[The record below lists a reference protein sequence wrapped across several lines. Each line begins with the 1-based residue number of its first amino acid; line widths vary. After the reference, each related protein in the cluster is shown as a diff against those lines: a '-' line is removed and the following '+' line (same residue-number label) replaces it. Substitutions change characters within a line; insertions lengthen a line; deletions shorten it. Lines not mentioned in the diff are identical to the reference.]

1 MSSTYRHILTLGDYS
16 LQRELCHRVKTSS
29 LPSLREAAGK
39 LAAGLDFPADGV
51 LIPVPSH
58 LGTATD
64 TLLLCNEL
72 SRLTGLPVCDA
83 LTCSGHDSLYLLK
96 KAGSPLP
103 DITSMDFR
111 LKAELPTG
119 LRPLLVDNVISTGTT
134 MKGAL
139 SAVPGGIPCSIAID
153 YARLILQMPRCVLP
167 DYCPIY

>member
-29 LPSLREAAGK
+29 LPSLREAASK
-39 LAAGLDFPADGV
+39 LAEGICFPADGL

-58 LGTATD
+58 LGIATD

-72 SRLTGLPVCDA
+72 SSLTGLPVCDA
-83 LTCSGHDSLYLLK
+83 LISNGHDSLYLLK

-103 DITSMDFR
+103 PYLSLNFR
-111 LKAELPTG
+111 LKSGLPSG
-119 LRPLLVDNVISTGTT
+119 LKPILVDNVISTGTT
-134 MKGAL
+134 MKAAL

-153 YARLILQMPRCVLP
+153 YARLIL
-167 DYCPIY
+167 